1 MTLKCQGCGSE
12 ITDEQLES
20 LDSEYVAHNYPAP
33 DGFGQITDYYC
44 NPGCLSDSEV
54 NEAK

>member
-54 NEAK
+54 LGDE